1 VIIDVHAHLVT
12 PLSVMGI
19 RTALQVSGGQHSIEW
34 IKQTQLSPDELQKS
48 VKNNIAMMDKVGTD
62 MQFLSPRPFA
72 LMHSHRRFADV
83 DIWVR
88 LQNDMIHENVK
99 QYPTR
104 FRGIA
109 GLPQLNGQPVEITFE
124 ELHRCIEELGFV
136 GVLVNPDPSEG
147 LGTSPPLG
155 DPYWHPLWKKLVDL
169 DVPALIHSAGCCGRE
184 TYDEHFASEESLA
197 ITSVAHS
204 DVFERFPGLK
214 LIIAHGGG
222 GIPYQIGRW
231 RSHWLVSLAAKKPHI
246 GRYLKEAEAA
256 GWEGK
261 ALPPRPD
268 DLTTFD
274 EILRKFY
281 FDTILHDTDSLEH
294 LLKKVGVDR
303 CLFGTERPGS
313 GGGIDLATGRPMDDF
328 KYKID
333 RMKSL
338 SDDDRLALY
347 GLNAL
352 KVFTR
357 VPQAV
362 VAHYRH

>member
-1 VIIDVHAHLVT
+1 
-12 PLSVMGI
+12 MGI
-19 RTALQVSGGQHSIEW
+19 RSALQISGGQHDIEW
-34 IKQTQLSPDELQKS
+34 IKQTQLAPADLDKA
-48 VKNNIAMMDKVGTD
+48 VKNNIAIMDKVGTD
-62 MQFLSPRPFA
+62 MQILSPRPFS
-72 LMHSHRRFADV
+72 LMHSHRRFKDV
-83 DIWVR
+83 DVWVR

-109 GLPQLNGQPVEITFE
+109 GLPQLNGKPVEIVFD
-124 ELHRCIEELGFV
+124 ELHRCIETMGFV

-155 DPYWHPLWKKLVDL
+155 DEYWHPLWEKLVAL

-204 DVFERFPGLK
+204 DVFERFPSLK

-222 GIPYQIGRW
+222 AIPYQIGRW
-231 RSHWLVSLAAKKPHI
+231 RSHWLVTQSAKKPHI
-246 GRYLKEAEAA
+246 AAYLKALEAA
-256 GWEGK
+256 AWASEP
-261 ALPPRPD
+261 LPPRPA

-274 EILRKFY
+274 DVLRKFN
-281 FDTILHDTDSLEH
+281 FDTILHDADSFEH

-313 GGGIDLATGRPMDDF
+313 GGGLDLNSGRPMDDF

-338 SDDDRLALY
+338 SDADRKALY
-347 GLNAL
+347 EGNAL
-352 KVFTR
+352 KLFTR
-357 VPQAV
+357 IPREILAR
-362 VAHYRH
+362 AP